1 MFDDII
7 PPLGEGRILN
17 ELASCKNSGE
27 GGLGEVYNVLEE
39 VSGIAQGTTEFCFPK
54 ESKTYPNP
62 VLQKEGTRE
71 SRHAELD
78 SASHDIPSPV
88 LRTPSAWLL
97 AKNGNSA
104 FCRRASGSL
113 QKCSSLGSQ
122 SAPKGRGDK
131 LLCATPT
138 SKSTKSLP
146 TSTGRATCVKHIPAP
161 FKSSP
166 TFTGRATCVAHD
178 KNLSTQRLNV
188 LETDKNPLPS
198 PPPLERG
205 QS

>member
-1 MFDDII
+1 MNRFSSELKELKKLVKNPVGGGGNRRVGQGTWRLKDVFDDII

-113 QKCSSLGSQ
+113 
-122 SAPKGRGDK
+122 
-131 LLCATPT
+131 
-138 SKSTKSLP
+138 
-146 TSTGRATCVKHIPAP
+146 
-161 FKSSP
+161 
-166 TFTGRATCVAHD
+166 
-178 KNLSTQRLNV
+178 
-188 LETDKNPLPS
+188 
-198 PPPLERG
+198 
-205 QS
+205 

>member
-39 VSGIAQGTTEFCFPK
+39 VSGIGQGTTEFCFPK

-78 SASHDIPSPV
+78 SASHSVILSG
-88 LRTPSAWLL
+88 
-97 AKNGNSA
+97 AKNLNLPLTLA
-104 FCRRASGSL
+104 LSL
-113 QKCSSLGSQ
+113 
-122 SAPKGRGDK
+122 KGRGESV
-131 LLCATPT
+131 LCAIPT
-138 SKSTKSLP
+138 SKSTKVVP
-146 TSTGRATCVKHIPAP
+146 MSTDRATCVKHIPAP

-166 TFTGRATCVAHD
+166 TFIGRATCVAHAIIFTRHYT
-178 KNLSTQRLNV
+178 KNSI
-188 LETDKNPLPS
+188 
-198 PPPLERG
+198 
-205 QS
+205 